1 MWSFIKKLFGCT
13 KEEDRSI
20 ESEVLDILPPK
31 KMVED
36 SPIVFLQS
44 VLGYMIQEG
53 LVKEYKCIKDFLT
66 IDAPAPVDPSF
77 SLDDLKDLKINAEIK
92 LFIKKFRFLKCKTT
106 CEEFNNWIKS
116 VEI

>member
-13 KEEDRSI
+13 KKEERSI
-20 ESEVLDILPPK
+20 ESEVLDILPP

-53 LVKEYKCIKDFLT
+53 LVKEYKCIKDFLI
-66 IDAPAPVDPSF
+66 IDAPTPVCHSF
-77 SLDDLKDLKINAEIK
+77 SLDDLQELKINAEIK

-116 VEI
+116 VNID